1 MCVCVFFVAN
11 AVLQAIVRWAHTHT
25 AQQNRNDNK
34 FDLHASLLQKCSH
47 LHWFNDLSDLLV
59 LDFFLYSWCCWMLY
73 TSGFRFDIPNIHK
86 ICSLCFSTCF
96 FFVKFLS
103 QSGFFFSLSAH
114 ILAYVFLI
122 RNNFHGN
129 WFARYKR
136 TEIRT
141 CV

>member
-1 MCVCVFFVAN
+1 MFTFALIQRFERFVDFGFFYILDV
-11 AVLQAIVRWAHTHT
+11 VE
-25 AQQNRNDNK
+25 
-34 FDLHASLLQKCSH
+34 CST
-47 LHWFNDLSDLLV
+47 LRDSDLTFRTYSKSVVYVFQLV
-59 LDFFLYSWCCWMLY
+59 S
-73 TSGFRFDIPNIHK
+73 
-86 ICSLCFSTCF
+86 

-122 RNNFHGN
+122 RNNFRGN
-129 WFARYKR
+129 WFTRYKR